1 MDGYVKIFKYQNIKL
16 NSSHIDDGKLFGK
29 QRTIFNKIE
38 DFEKKNMKLIYI
50 YIYVYIYIYIYIKQ
64 LKKYWRKILN
74 FED

>member
-50 YIYVYIYIYIYIKQ
+50 YIYIYIYIKQ